1 MPFFIVDDGF
11 SSHPK
16 VTGLKRGATRERA
29 AGLWVLAG
37 SWSARYL
44 TEGRIPYEQVD
55 ELGCSH
61 VAARWLVEHGL
72 WERTD
77 DGYAFHDWT
86 GNGNP
91 SRDQVLERRSKR
103 AEAGAKGGKASGETR
118 RGRSK
123 PEANAEADLKQVLH
137 RNDAENGHGKVTAA
151 LSTGLEMITVARIAP
166 ENTGPGIEYPQV
178 SGKISEANASTIVEP
193 QVPSTKYQVPSQTK
207 TPVVALV
214 CRRLFGDAK
223 RSLSD
228 DDRRDLWQLWGETAG
243 QSVDLEAELM
253 AWLMHNT
260 TTDLRNPGAA
270 LLGWLRTAA
279 RRAGNTA
286 PGCDQCIRGWAPDE
300 FGQPSEH
307 RCTACR
313 PHLRAVDAS

>member
-16 VTGLKRGATRERA
+16 VTSLKRGATRERA

-37 SWSARYL
+37 SWSSRYL

-61 VAARWLVEHGL
+61 VAARWLVERGL

-91 SRDQVLERRSKR
+91 TRDQVLDRRAKR
-103 AEAGAKGGKASGETR
+103 AEAGAKGGKASGQSR

-123 PEANAEADLKQVLH
+123 PEANAEASATQV
-137 RNDAENGHGKVTAA
+137 
-151 LSTGLEMITVARIAP
+151 
-166 ENTGPGIEYPQV
+166 
-178 SGKISEANASTIVEP
+178 VEP
-193 QVPSTKYQVPSQTK
+193 QVLVQDQVPSSKFQ
-207 TPVVALV
+207 TPVVTLV
-214 CRRLFGDAK
+214 CRRLSGDA
-223 RSLSD
+223 RS
-228 DDRRDLWQLWGETAG
+228 
-243 QSVDLEAELM
+243 
-253 AWLMHNT
+253 T
-260 TTDLRNPGAA
+260 TTDIELELWTEAAGNADLETELKAWLIHNAGTDLRDPGAA

-279 RRAGNTA
+279 KRAGRRTPDCSA
-286 PGCDQCIRGWAPDE
+286 CIGGWMPDE
-300 FGQPSEH
+300 FGQPSER
-307 RCTACR
+307 RCPTCR
-313 PHLRAVDAS
+313 PQLRAVEAS